1 MSDKHFAK
9 LKGAK
14 SHADGCIAK
23 HEDGFVKGNACS
35 YRWNGWEDA
44 KSGTSLKGRVKKNW
58 YNWDFTVNANA
69 VRLPKMVKEY
79 KLGQKKSAKSFLDR
93 TDPRKN
99 AAAWALTTGENF
111 QNAFTPYNHNHHHIM
126 PWTCLKNNLNMT
138 ELDLVQAA
146 KYSLNDK
153 DNMILLPCNQA
164 YGIALKLP
172 DHPYAHASYNTD
184 SSDIVNQL
192 KEAVNV
198 GQQKHDITVKN
209 SGDFKKM
216 LVDWQKRQYDK
227 IVDHGEQIADDFVA
241 GLPAPPNQINE
252 CPIADAQ

>member
-1 MSDKHFAK
+1 MSDHFAK

-14 SHADGCIAK
+14 SHDDGCIAK
-23 HEDGFVKGNACS
+23 HEDGFVKSTCS
-35 YRWNGWEDA
+35 YRYNGWEDA

-58 YNWDFTVNANA
+58 YNWDFRVNANA
-69 VRLPKMVKEY
+69 VRLPKMVQEY
-79 KLGQKKSAKSFLDR
+79 KLGQKKSASSLLTRADPKSDEKAWCLD
-93 TDPRKN
+93 TP
-99 AAAWALTTGENF
+99 GNF

-126 PWTCLKNNLNMT
+126 PWTCLKSNLNLT

-146 KYSLNDK
+146 KYNLNDK

-184 SSDIVNQL
+184 ASDIVNQI

-198 GQQKHDITVKN
+198 GQQKHDITATN

-227 IVDHGEQIADDFVA
+227 IVDHGEKIADDFVN
-241 GLPAPPNQINE
+241 GLTAPSNQINE
-252 CPIADAQ
+252 CPMADAQ

>member
-14 SHADGCIAK
+14 SHQDGCIAK
-23 HEDGFVKGNACS
+23 HEDGFVNGNTCS

-44 KSGTSLKGRVKKNW
+44 KSGPSLKGRVKKNW
-58 YNWDFTVNANA
+58 YNWDFTVAANA
-69 VRLPKMVKEY
+69 QRLPKMVQEY
-79 KLGQKKSAKSFLDR
+79 KLGQKKSSKSLLDR
-93 TDPRKN
+93 TDPRKTVN
-99 AAAWALTTGENF
+99 AWWLTTDQNF
-111 QNAFTPYNHNHHHIM
+111 QNAFTPFNHNHHHIM

-146 KYSLNDK
+146 KYNLNDK

-184 SSDIVNQL
+184 ASDIVNQL

-198 GQQKHDITVKN
+198 GQQKHDITAKN

-227 IVDHGEQIADDFVA
+227 IVDHGEKIADDFVA
-241 GLPAPPNQINE
+241 GNTAPPNQINE